1 MMQYS
6 TTYNNNLMT
15 LTPTQYI
22 SYLWKKLYSGPKL
35 CKWGTPKTSNHW
47 RERGE
52 RDLRSLVLSMVE
64 GAGASP
70 ENANKDK
77 HAYNFYSKIIWI
89 TSKSIIKKIF
99 IILDEIL

>member
-1 MMQYS
+1 
-6 TTYNNNLMT
+6 
-15 LTPTQYI
+15 
-22 SYLWKKLYSGPKL
+22 
-35 CKWGTPKTSNHW
+35 
-47 RERGE
+47 
-52 RDLRSLVLSMVE
+52 MVE